1 MLLLCVLRCC
11 VCVCVY
17 VKLRAASEYEERKMI
32 RAAIRQIRDEQQQG
46 ECSCVFMVNIRKK
59 TLQVRRKI

>member
-1 MLLLCVLRCC
+1 ML
-11 VCVCVY
+11 CVCVY

-46 ECSCVFMVNIRKK
+46 EWGGKYETQFKDDAFCLCV
-59 TLQVRRKI
+59 LAA